1 MPEKAESFEKER
13 NAFCINVLLWM
24 MFVPNL
30 NELVVPLTRHFIGE
44 TIGNNISKIMYGAV
58 LAFAG
63 WKAFRYGLLKRGLP
77 LVAYLQILGFF
88 ELSKKL
94 HPERFGYYTDTSMQ
108 LIKLFFLPLSLYLVT
123 AIKDWS
129 VFPKK
134 AYEFAKWACVASCLK
149 LAIKSLEMTGYMNFS
164 YVFLPFVGI
173 AIYNA
178 VNNKEAKHARL
189 VVCADFV
196 IMLMYG
202 ARSPVFFSIIL
213 LLGLI
218 LLNDLSKKK
227 AVLMFFC
234 IVAASA
240 IYFNS
245 EAIID
250 AMSNSSLFENSYFL
264 KNLQNGTL
272 FKSSG
277 RDAIYVACREYISTM
292 GLEVNGLFYDRIILN
307 GIGTYPH
314 NIVYE
319 ILIQF
324 GKLFGTAILV
334 ILTVFILKTFFKA
347 DKIGKKLLFMFF
359 VTLMG
364 RFFVSGSYVQ
374 EFRFYVFLCI
384 TYSISKAY
392 SERRPSNAS

>member
-44 TIGNNISKIMYGAV
+44 AVGNNISKVMYGAV
-58 LAFAG
+58 LAYAG

-77 LVAYLQILGFF
+77 LVAYLQVLGLF
-88 ELSKKL
+88 ELSKRL
-94 HPERFGYYTDTSMQ
+94 HPERYGYYIDTSMQ

-123 AIKDWS
+123 AIEDWS

-134 AYEFAKWACVASCLK
+134 AYVFAKWACVASGLK

-164 YVFLPFVGI
+164 YVFLPFMGF
-173 AIYNA
+173 AIYSA
-178 VNNKEAKHARL
+178 VNNKEASRAWL
-189 VVCADFV
+189 VVCADFI
-196 IMLMYG
+196 IMLMFG
-202 ARSPVFFSIIL
+202 ARSPVFFSVVL
-213 LLGLI
+213 VLVLI
-218 LLNDLSKKK
+218 LFNESSKRKT
-227 AVLMFFC
+227 VLIFFC
-234 IVAASA
+234 IAAASA
-240 IYFNS
+240 VYFNS

-250 AMSNSSLFENSYFL
+250 AMNSSSLFENSYFL

-277 RDAIYVACREYISTM
+277 RDAIYAACREYISTM
-292 GLEVNGLFYDRIILN
+292 ELEVNGLFYDRIILN
-307 GIGTYPH
+307 GIGVYPH

-334 ILTVFILKTFFKA
+334 ILTVFILKTFFSA
-347 DKIGKKLLFMFF
+347 DKMGKKLLFMFF

-384 TYSISKAY
+384 TYSISKAC
-392 SERRPSNAS
+392 SKRRPSNAS